1 VSAENVRAGQGV
13 GKLGKFPEF
22 GLFAVKLIGKIPGKN
37 NPKNRKAMY
46 RFQGKVSGVQR
57 TFLALSLAVVGLVT
71 DGMCIIASAQLLDTI
86 ATFQGIN
93 TACAPII
100 REQPQSVA
108 LTVGDPMTLAIGAE
122 DCVVG
127 LPPTASRTALGAG
140 ADRFVFQTG
149 YRAGVLLLECDL
161 FTLPDS
167 VRVYYEGQ
175 LIFDEASAGFGQFMV
190 SYGPGDATSVEIV
203 INEESD
209 VSQATA
215 WQYTVRYRPLPPTFQ
230 WRKDGEDLAYEAGAT
245 LHIASVSLAEAGDYS
260 VVVTGQNG
268 SVVSAVATVAVQP
281 VDSTNCVVAPADLV
295 SWWAAEGNAADRAG
309 LNQGVLSGGVSYA
322 AGKVGNAF
330 AFSNYGEG
338 AVKFGASPSLDV
350 GTGEGFTVEGWIL
363 RTGTAPS
370 VPIAEWNDGSR
381 WGSHFWV
388 LNDRLYAN
396 LTSPGGGWHLV
407 MSTIPVPVGVWHH
420 VAMSYEKA
428 NGTVR
433 LFLNGSVVTEEVI
446 GEFSPETGFDFY
458 LGRRPAPSDQLDSF
472 EGFLDEFSLYRRALS
487 TSEIA
492 SIYRSG
498 SNGKCVTNE
507 PPPVVV
513 HDVSQDFS
521 ASANPSGVWSY
532 GYSATLGG
540 TFHLLTFPKTYGA
553 NNGVSI
559 SGWQVTDAWGPSVN
573 RVMGNGIAVSEGGAF
588 TAPSGTVYVWPGND
602 GSPGVFGVIRF
613 TVPAGGGGVYRI
625 ESAARSNFDGPVSGD
640 SDFHVMKNSQ
650 ELFSRFL
657 APNSATGWTNTL
669 NLASGDSVDFVVGK
683 GADGSPDH
691 SSLKVHAVI
700 ALVTNAPPPT
710 NHSFDLSADFSLAAN
725 PNGPWSYGHLTGSL
739 GGNFELLNTTRS
751 FGAENAVP
759 ISVWFLNDAK
769 PFVAKVL
776 GPGTAVS
783 YLFNASAGTIYFGP
797 NPDATPHDFAA
808 IRFTVPVGAGGLYQL
823 ETAVRSLYDSTR
835 SADADFHVVRNG
847 VELFGRLV
855 LPNSSA
861 SYSNLLALAAGDRI
875 DFVAGRGTN
884 GLPETGL
891 KIQATIRSVSVS
903 FMSVDAVSVLTSGG
917 IRVSGHGP
925 RGATCRV
932 ERSMNLVDWEYVGS
946 AVETGAGVFEFI
958 DSEPPGGACFYRIA
972 SAGQ

>member
-1 VSAENVRAGQGV
+1 MCERGRGV

-22 GLFAVKLIGKIPGKN
+22 GLFPVKWIGKMPGKN
-37 NPKNRKAMY
+37 NSKDKKAMY
-46 RFQGKVSGVQR
+46 RFQGKVTGVQR
-57 TFLALSLAVVGLVT
+57 IFLTMGLAVVGLVT
-71 DGMCIIASAQLLDTI
+71 DGMCSIASAQALDAI
-86 ATFQGIN
+86 ATLGGIN

-100 REQPQSVA
+100 REQPRSVA

-127 LPPTASRTALGAG
+127 LPPTASRTATGSG
-140 ADRFVFQTG
+140 ADRFMFQTG
-149 YRAGVLLLECDL
+149 YRAGLLLVECDL

-215 WQYTVRYRPLPPTFQ
+215 WQYTVRYRSLPPTFQ
-230 WRKDGEDLAYEAGAT
+230 WRKNGEDLAYETGAT
-245 LHIASVSLAEAGDYS
+245 LHIASVNLADAGEYS
-260 VVVTGQNG
+260 VVVTGLNG
-268 SVVSAVATVAVQP
+268 SAVSAVATVTVQP
-281 VDSTNCVVAPADLV
+281 VESTNCVVAPADLV
-295 SWWAAEGNAADRAG
+295 SWWAAEGNVADRAG
-309 LNQGVLSGGVSYA
+309 LNQGVMSGGVSYA

-330 AFSNYGEG
+330 AFPNDGEG

-350 GTGEGFTVEGWIL
+350 GTGDGFTVAGWIL

-370 VPIAEWNDGSR
+370 APIAEWSDGSR

-388 LNDRLYAN
+388 VNNRLYAN

-407 MSTIPVPVGVWHH
+407 MSTTEVPFGVWNH
-420 VAMSYEKA
+420 VAMNYVRASE
-428 NGTVR
+428 TVQ
-433 LFLNGSVVTEEVI
+433 LYLNGSVVSEEVV
-446 GEFSPETGFDFY
+446 GEFSPETNFDFY

-472 EGFLDEFSLYRRALS
+472 EGLLDEFSLYQRALS
-487 TSEIA
+487 TTEIA

-507 PPPVVV
+507 PPPLVY
-513 HDVSQDFS
+513 DVSQDFS

-532 GYSATLGG
+532 G
-540 TFHLLTFPKTYGA
+540 
-553 NNGVSI
+553 
-559 SGWQVTDAWGPSVN
+559 
-573 RVMGNGIAVSEGGAF
+573 
-588 TAPSGTVYVWPGND
+588 
-602 GSPGVFGVIRF
+602 
-613 TVPAGGGGVYRI
+613 
-625 ESAARSNFDGPVSGD
+625 
-640 SDFHVMKNSQ
+640 HV
-650 ELFSRFL
+650 
-657 APNSATGWTNTL
+657 
-669 NLASGDSVDFVVGK
+669 
-683 GADGSPDH
+683 
-691 SSLKVHAVI
+691 
-700 ALVTNAPPPT
+700 
-710 NHSFDLSADFSLAAN
+710 
-725 PNGPWSYGHLTGSL
+725 TGSL
-739 GGNFELLNTTRS
+739 SGNFELLNTTKS
-751 FGAENAVP
+751 FGAENGVP

-769 PFVAKVL
+769 PFVAKVN

-783 YLFNASAGTIYFGP
+783 YLFNAPAGTIYFGS
-797 NPDATPHDFAA
+797 NPDATPHDFAS

-835 SADADFHVVRNG
+835 SADADFHVVKNG

-855 LPNSSA
+855 PPNSST
-861 SYSNLLALAAGDRI
+861 SYSNMLAFAAGDRI

-903 FMSVDAVSVLTSGG
+903 FMSVDAVSVLAGGG

-925 RGATCRV
+925 HGATCRV
-932 ERSMNLVDWEYVGS
+932 ERSTNLADWEYVGS
-946 AVETGAGVFEFI
+946 AVETGAGVFEVI
-958 DSEPPGGACFYRIA
+958 DSKPPVGVACFYRTA
-972 SAGQ
+972 SSGQ